1 MQPEVTDS
9 SLLARLVQ
17 RLANDTTYMAHVF
30 ALYKNQEGFDDA
42 DLANCLNAF
51 PEQIIRLALCK
62 RPEPDAPDFADQ
74 IRLLGDFTLIDEAL
88 LAHVIRQVDSLTHL
102 SQSPMLAEPAPNT
115 ALGFKHFEGALAAAR
130 DRDEVPKDS
139 EDTKGSDE
147 GKEK

>member
-1 MQPEVTDS
+1 MQPEATDS

-42 DLANCLNAF
+42 DLANHLNVF

-62 RPEPDAPDFADQ
+62 RPEADAPDFADQ

-88 LAHVIRQVDSLTHL
+88 LAHVIRQVDSLTGL
-102 SQSPMLAEPAPNT
+102 SQNPMLAEPAPNT
-115 ALGFKHFEGALAAAR
+115 ALGFKRFEGTLATAR
-130 DRDEVPKDS
+130 DRDEIPKDS
-139 EDTKGSDE
+139 GDTK
-147 GKEK
+147 

>member
-1 MQPEVTDS
+1 MQSEATDS
-9 SLLARLVQ
+9 GLLASLVQ

-30 ALYKNQEGFDDA
+30 ALYKSQEGFDDA
-42 DLANCLNAF
+42 DLGAYLNAF

-102 SQSPMLAEPAPNT
+102 SQSPMLANPAPNT
-115 ALGFKHFEGALAAAR
+115 VLGFKPFEGTLAAAR
-130 DRDEVPKDS
+130 DRDEIPKDS
-139 EDTKGSDE
+139 GDTEGSNE
-147 GKEK
+147 NKEK